1 MQWKIEW
8 IRIGGM
14 KMAKVNLKYNPDLI
28 FPWRVV
34 HDGTD
39 ECVEVY
45 GESMAYYTESEA
57 MRGIHEEGH
66 ELIDTK

>member
-1 MQWKIEW
+1 MV
-8 IRIGGM
+8 
-14 KMAKVNLKYNPDLI
+14 KVNLKYNQDRI

-39 ECVEVY
+39 ECVQVY

-66 ELIDTK
+66 ELIDIKKGGDEGDEGDEGDK

>member
-1 MQWKIEW
+1 
-8 IRIGGM
+8 
-14 KMAKVNLKYNPDLI
+14 MAKVNLKYNPDLI

-39 ECVEVY
+39 ECVQVY

-57 MRGIHEEGH
+57 MRGIREEGH
-66 ELIDTK
+66 ELVDIKKGGDGGDGREK